1 MRIGSRGTRYTAVS
15 YNRCLLCI
23 NAAVR
28 VLLRSSSISPAQE
41 AALDTQ
47 KQYYESINLPDV
59 LSIRNVF
66 ELYSKFT
73 DEFHS
78 NDTIII
84 GIPEGAEADLSFVQ
98 LIESSRRQ
106 AKAKGKTFKL
116 SSPASGSVLKVLER
130 AGFIESFDHE
140 DANFWLH
147 KEVTL

>member
-1 MRIGSRGTRYTAVS
+1 M
-15 YNRCLLCI
+15 
-23 NAAVR
+23 
-28 VLLRSSSISPAQE
+28 
-41 AALDTQ
+41 DTQ
-47 KQYYESINLPDV
+47 KQYYESINFPDV
-59 LSIRNVF
+59 LTIRNMS
-66 ELYSKFT
+66 ELYSKIT

-78 NDTIII
+78 NDTITIN
-84 GIPEGAEADLSFVQ
+84 IPEGAEADLSFVQ

-130 AGFIESFDHE
+130 AGFIESFDRE

>member
-1 MRIGSRGTRYTAVS
+1 M
-15 YNRCLLCI
+15 
-23 NAAVR
+23 
-28 VLLRSSSISPAQE
+28 
-41 AALDTQ
+41 DTQ

-59 LSIRNVF
+59 LSIRNVS

-78 NDTIII
+78 NEAIII
-84 GIPEGAEADLSFVQ
+84 SIPEGAEADLSFVQ

-140 DANFWLH
+140 DAKFWLH

>member
-1 MRIGSRGTRYTAVS
+1 M
-15 YNRCLLCI
+15 
-23 NAAVR
+23 
-28 VLLRSSSISPAQE
+28 
-41 AALDTQ
+41 DTP
-47 KQYYESINLPDV
+47 KQYCESINLPDV
-59 LSIRNVF
+59 LSIRNVSG
-66 ELYSKFT
+66 LYSKFN

-84 GIPEGAEADLSFVQ
+84 SIPEGAEADLSFVQ

-116 SSPASGSVLKVLER
+116 SSPAGGSVLKVLER

-140 DANFWLH
+140 DAKFWLH

>member
-1 MRIGSRGTRYTAVS
+1 M
-15 YNRCLLCI
+15 
-23 NAAVR
+23 
-28 VLLRSSSISPAQE
+28 
-41 AALDTQ
+41 DTQ
-47 KQYYESINLPDV
+47 NQYCESINLPDV
-59 LSIRNVF
+59 LSIRNVS

-73 DEFHS
+73 DEFHG

-84 GIPEGAEADLSFVQ
+84 SIPEGAEADLSFVQ

-106 AKAKGKTFKL
+106 AKTKGKTFKL

-140 DANFWLH
+140 DAKFWLH

>member
-1 MRIGSRGTRYTAVS
+1 M
-15 YNRCLLCI
+15 
-23 NAAVR
+23 
-28 VLLRSSSISPAQE
+28 
-41 AALDTQ
+41 DTQ

-59 LSIRNVF
+59 LSIRNVS
-66 ELYSKFT
+66 ELYSKIN
-73 DEFHS
+73 DEFH
-78 NDTIII
+78 NRDTIII
-84 GIPEGAEADLSFVQ
+84 SIPDGAEADLSFIQ

-116 SSPASGSVLKVLER
+116 SSPASDSVLKVLER

>member
-1 MRIGSRGTRYTAVS
+1 M
-15 YNRCLLCI
+15 
-23 NAAVR
+23 
-28 VLLRSSSISPAQE
+28 
-41 AALDTQ
+41 DTQ

-59 LSIRNVF
+59 LSIRNVS
-66 ELYSKFT
+66 ELYSKLN
-73 DEFHS
+73 DVFH
-78 NDTIII
+78 NRDTIII
-84 GIPEGAEADLSFVQ
+84 GIPDGAEADLSFIQ

-106 AKAKGKTFKL
+106 AKAKGNTFKL